1 MLVVQNLLAEFF
13 FLERLF
19 FWRGCKNRWVFFIS
33 AAYLLF
39 TRLDSVFGMQAIY
52 CLFDAYYWYSSIPN
66 VLMQIKRSRAWA
78 GILSSY
84 YFGVLGDIFAIRIV
98 LVYISFLVG
107 SSMDFWHLICTLNL
121 PTGFSGVFLNVLD
134 VY

>member
-1 MLVVQNLLAEFF
+1 
-13 FLERLF
+13 
-19 FWRGCKNRWVFFIS
+19 
-33 AAYLLF
+33 
-39 TRLDSVFGMQAIY
+39 
-52 CLFDAYYWYSSIPN
+52 
-66 VLMQIKRSRAWA
+66 MQIKRSRAWA